1 MLQEQILLVISL
13 LLGVA
18 VLTTLST
25 KLKVAY
31 PILLVVAG
39 LIISLVPGVPYITLK
54 PDLVF
59 LIFLPPLLYATAW
72 NISWNELWKW
82 KRPIILLAFGLV
94 IFTSATVALISNAI
108 IPDFTLALGFLLGG
122 IISPPDAV
130 AANSILNGLKIPKR
144 GLTVL
149 EGESLINDA
158 SSLIVFRFAL
168 AAILTSQFN
177 FWNAATSFVVV
188 VIMGVVIGI
197 TIAFIV
203 CYIHKLLATTPSI
216 DAVIT
221 LISPYI
227 MYIAA
232 EHFHFSG
239 VLAVVSG
246 GLFLSYR
253 SERIF
258 TYETRLQVKGVW
270 EVLIFLLNGLVFI
283 LIGLQLP
290 VIINGLGDYSIGE
303 AILYSLIISLVTI
316 AIRIVWVFPAAY
328 IPRMLFKSV
337 RENEPYPSWRL
348 VFLVAWSG
356 MRGVVSLAAALAVP
370 LTLTSGNAFPHR
382 NLILFITF
390 FVILIT
396 LVLQGLGLKPL
407 INFLRIQ
414 SNEKETEKLQAI
426 ELRIRLAES
435 ALNYLDTNYPEETQH
450 HETYKRVRDRYER
463 MIDIAKRKLESNDTG
478 DESGSFLPHYRQMLI
493 ELVHIRRR
501 ELNFLRRKGEFSLEV
516 IREKEWELDIEE
528 ARLKN

>member
-1 MLQEQILLVISL
+1 MQQRGTFHGMNCGS
-13 LLGVA
+13 GNGQ
-18 VLTTLST
+18 S
-25 KLKVAY
+25 
-31 PILLVVAG
+31 
-39 LIISLVPGVPYITLK
+39 
-54 PDLVF
+54 F
-59 LIFLPPLLYATAW
+59 
-72 NISWNELWKW
+72 
-82 KRPIILLAFGLV
+82 LLAFGLV
-94 IFTSATVALISNAI
+94 IFTSATVALISKAI
-108 IPDFTLALGFLLGG
+108 IPGFTLALGFLLGG

-258 TYETRLQVKGVW
+258 TYETRLQVRGVW
-270 EVLIFLLNGLVFI
+270 EVLIFLLNGLVFYF
-283 LIGLQLP
+283 
-290 VIINGLGDYSIGE
+290 DRF
-303 AILYSLIISLVTI
+303 AI
-316 AIRIVWVFPAAY
+316 
-328 IPRMLFKSV
+328 
-337 RENEPYPSWRL
+337 
-348 VFLVAWSG
+348 
-356 MRGVVSLAAALAVP
+356 
-370 LTLTSGNAFPHR
+370 
-382 NLILFITF
+382 
-390 FVILIT
+390 
-396 LVLQGLGLKPL
+396 
-407 INFLRIQ
+407 
-414 SNEKETEKLQAI
+414 
-426 ELRIRLAES
+426 
-435 ALNYLDTNYPEETQH
+435 
-450 HETYKRVRDRYER
+450 
-463 MIDIAKRKLESNDTG
+463 TG
-478 DESGSFLPHYRQMLI
+478 YH
-493 ELVHIRRR
+493 
-501 ELNFLRRKGEFSLEV
+501 
-516 IREKEWELDIEE
+516 
-528 ARLKN
+528 